1 MTEELKKMEGRFSRI
16 NASQKLVISLIGGL
30 VIGLLYSQTS
40 WVIRLLLSWDVTS
53 LLLICLIWAG
63 FFTTPSGQTR
73 NQATKQD
80 ESRLVSFV
88 FILVAATLSL
98 MGIGLMLIHKG
109 GGANRPNWVP
119 VFSLISI
126 CISWILIHTLFTL
139 RYAHLYY
146 RNKSTSTEKSG
157 LVFPG
162 DDHPDFF
169 DFAYFSFVVGMTFQV
184 SDVNIISKKIRK
196 VALIHGI
203 LSFMFNSFI
212 VALLIN
218 LIAGF
223 L

>member
-1 MTEELKKMEGRFSRI
+1 MTEELKKMESWFTRI
-16 NASQKLVISLIGGL
+16 NASQKLVISLIAGL
-30 VIGLLYSQTS
+30 ITGLLYAHTS
-40 WVIRLLLSWDVTS
+40 WEIRLLLSWDVTS
-53 LLLICLIWAG
+53 LLLICLIWTG
-63 FFTTPSGQTR
+63 FFTTPGAQTR

-98 MGIGLMLIHKG
+98 LGIGLMLIHKG
-109 GGANRPNWVP
+109 GGASRPHWVP

-126 CISWILIHTLFTL
+126 CVSWILIHTLFTL

-146 RNKSTSTEKSG
+146 RNKNTMPEKWG
-157 LVFPG
+157 LAFPG

-169 DFAYFSFVVGMTFQV
+169 DFAYFSFVIGMTFQV

-196 VALIHGI
+196 VVLIHGV